1 MKCLL
6 TISLLF
12 GLFVGTADA
21 APSICKKEPLACN
34 VYFESR
40 GEKEKGQYAVAFVS
54 VNRLKNGSYGQ
65 SMRSVVFSKGQFSWT
80 NSGGRINDPEAW
92 AKAREIAQNV
102 RHWSN
107 DDTLYRKKDFTR
119 GAKYFHKAGTRVQWN
134 KKVVAR
140 IGKHIFY
147 S

>member
-6 TISLLF
+6 TISLLL
-12 GLFVGTADA
+12 GLFAGNAAA

-80 NSGGRINDPEAW
+80 NSRGKINDPEAW
-92 AKAREIAQNV
+92 AKAREIARNV
-102 RHWSN
+102 HHWSK
-107 DDTLYRKKDFTR
+107 DDKLYRKKDLTR
-119 GAKYFHKAGTRVQWN
+119 GALYFRKEGTSVQWN

-147 S
+147 A